1 MTEEEVKKIAQRE
14 ILEFLDALKT
24 EAKRDPTGMA
34 TKVLDRVQK
43 AMTERYNQTPSTNG
57 K

>member
-14 ILEFLDALKT
+14 ILEFLDVLKT

-34 TKVLDRVQK
+34 TKVLDTVQK
-43 AMTERYNQTPSTNG
+43 AMLERYNQPSSSDS

>member
-14 ILEFLDALKT
+14 ILEFLDVLRT

-34 TKVLDRVQK
+34 TKVLDTVQK
-43 AMTERYNQTPSTNG
+43 AMTERYNQPSTTDS

>member
-43 AMTERYNQTPSTNG
+43 AMLERYDQPSAEDG

>member
-1 MTEEEVKKIAQRE
+1 MTEEEVRKIAQRE
-14 ILEFLDALKT
+14 ILDFLDVLKT

-34 TKVLDRVQK
+34 TKALDTVQK
-43 AMTERYNQTPSTNG
+43 AMIERYNQPTSIDS

>member
-14 ILEFLDALKT
+14 ILDFLDVLKT

-34 TKVLDRVQK
+34 KKVLETVQK
-43 AMTERYNQTPSTNG
+43 AMVERYNQPSSIDS

>member
-1 MTEEEVKKIAQRE
+1 MTEEEVKKIARRE
-14 ILEFLDALKT
+14 LLEFLDVLKA

-43 AMTERYNQTPSTNG
+43 AMAERYNQPSAIDS